1 MPPQLEVTVERE
13 SKAVVSR
20 VDRDRALVEA
30 LRREPSAADDLL
42 ATYGDRACR
51 LATRITGNP
60 QDAEEAVQDAFWCVI
75 RRIDTF
81 RGESTFCSWLYRIV
95 ANAAYQ
101 KLRRRAARRR
111 ELSLDEMLPAF
122 DHCGKHVEPVPD
134 WSASV
139 DDPARQ
145 TELRAALSAA
155 IEELPPDYR
164 AVVVLRDVEGLAH
177 CEIGDALGLTVGN
190 VKTRVHRARLFLR
203 QRLERHLSPS
213 RAEAL

>member
-1 MPPQLEVTVERE
+1 
-13 SKAVVSR
+13 
-20 VDRDRALVEA
+20 
-30 LRREPSAADDLL
+30 L

-51 LATRITGNP
+51 LATRITANP

-81 RGESTFCSWLYRIV
+81 RGESAFGSWLYRIV

-101 KLRRRAARRR
+101 KLLRRAARRR

-122 DHCGKHVEPVPD
+122 DHRGKHVEPVPD

-177 CEIGDALGLTVGN
+177 CEIGDALGLTIGS
-190 VKTRVHRARLFLR
+190 VKTRVHRVRLFLR

-213 RAEAL
+213 RAEALSRGS